1 MPVEFDSKGVCKIK
15 GTNIKFLQVSL
26 KKGKEEAQLGKIY
39 GFLKDKYE
47 LLSTEDVYNLSI
59 TEGLSDFFKRGID
72 FIKNVGTKFM
82 EKLSQVGT
90 LLSGFGKKITSALQK
105 SPTKEVSSLEKQLQR
120 AGMKGNLKEGLLG
133 EAKVS
138 MWDSLGEIAKNQK
151 LLDIVTKN
159 TNDKL
164 LELKKAAAKNPA
176 FYYDGI

>member
-1 MPVEFDSKGVCKIK
+1 
-15 GTNIKFLQVSL
+15 
-26 KKGKEEAQLGKIY
+26 
-39 GFLKDKYE
+39 
-47 LLSTEDVYNLSI
+47 
-59 TEGLSDFFKRGID
+59 
-72 FIKNVGTKFM
+72 M
-82 EKLSQVGT
+82 EKLSQVGI
-90 LLSGFGKKITSALQK
+90 LLSGFGKKISSALQK

-176 FYYDGI
+176 FY